1 MSETQKKLFENKLV
15 NSSSDLIIDLF
26 TLTYSE
32 LKN

>member
-1 MSETQKKLFENKLV
+1 MSETQTKLFENKLV
-15 NSSSDLIIDLF
+15 NSSSDLITDLF